1 MKVMM
6 IGAYPLEPDVVN
18 GGIES
23 VTSTLVPALAENDD
37 IERITVV
44 RYHYGDATTDY
55 RRIGPKAEVYYVRG
69 QSCFRMLTRS
79 FLDVR
84 KARKLAAHTKP
95 DVVHGQEIGCF
106 GDVATRCGH
115 RSVVTIHGLPHVE
128 SRMSARS
135 LRERLRSG
143 SMERMIRRVLRRA
156 AVVISISEYDAGQVG
171 QLIRGG
177 KTSIANPTA
186 PEFFALAPSLPTEPR
201 LLFAGVMTPRK
212 NVLGLVNAFAI
223 THRRV
228 PDARLVIAGP
238 QPDPCYADTVRDR
251 LSALGL
257 RHCVDFVGLV
267 DNCRLRSEIAA
278 ARAVV
283 LFSHEETA
291 PTLIAQ
297 AMAAGKPVIAS
308 RVGGVPEMV
317 CHGETGLLVDAGD
330 EGALAARMSAL
341 LSNQA
346 WCLQMGQ
353 RGHEIALNRFS
364 VDAVARRTV
373 AAYRAA
379 ASHHPEVVSEEQ
391 EERMWSR

>member
-55 RRIGPKAEVYYVRG
+55 RRIGPKAEVYYLRG
-69 QSCFRMLTRS
+69 QSRFRMLTRS

-84 KARKLAAHTKP
+84 KARKLAAHLKP

-115 RSVVTIHGLPHVE
+115 RSIVTIHGLPHVE
-128 SRMSARS
+128 SRMSAHS

-171 QLIRGG
+171 RMIRG
-177 KTSIANPTA
+177 KQRSIANPTDV
-186 PEFFALAPSLPTEPR
+186 EFFALAPSPPTEPR

-223 THRRV
+223 AHRRV
-228 PDARLVIAGP
+228 PEARLVIAGP
-238 QPDPCYADTVRDR
+238 QPDPCYADSVRDR
-251 LSALGL
+251 VCALGL
-257 RHCVDFVGLV
+257 RNCVDFVGLV
-267 DNCRLRSEIAA
+267 DNCRLRNEIAA

-317 CHGETGLLVDAGD
+317 GHGETGLLVDAGD

-341 LSNQA
+341 LSNQD
-346 WCLQMGQ
+346 WCQQMGR
-353 RGHEIALNRFS
+353 RGHEVALDRFATD
-364 VDAVARRTV
+364 VVARRTI
-373 AAYRAA
+373 AAYREAA
-379 ASHHPEVVSEEQ
+379 GHHRDGMSEEQ
-391 EERMWSR
+391 EEQLWPR